1 MQIWPNTG
9 EPTVGKGKQS
19 VVVEIDAGGGRKC
32 NVHLY
37 YFFASHLFVCRQCR
51 DRNGKFLPGFIGGD
65 LTNRSSRQEEEEK
78 QESSSGEMEE
88 FDDDKQTNLTVDGEE
103 HMDDQVDGQSD
114 GQNVEITPVTPV
126 TGSGNDYG
134 NNYNVVI
141 YVS

>member
-65 LTNRSSRQEEEEK
+65 LTNRSSRQEEEEEEK
-78 QESSSGEMEE
+78 QESSSGEKEE
-88 FDDDKQTNLTVDGEE
+88 SDDDKQA
-103 HMDDQVDGQSD
+103 
-114 GQNVEITPVTPV
+114 VEITPVTPL